1 MSPEKEQKESPRG
14 KKRIV
19 LMRSDAGADD
29 VLSACGETLEEALS
43 SALSGREHVVMVR
56 VNTEILSTLDMLVE
70 SGICDSRSS
79 AAAFVLREG
88 IQANAAFFASVAETT
103 KKMQRLKEDLKQRA
117 RPASGGGP
125 STPEGK

>member
-1 MSPEKEQKESPRG
+1 MSPEKEQRESSRG

-56 VNTEILSTLDMLVE
+56 VNT
-70 SGICDSRSS
+70 
-79 AAAFVLREG
+79 
-88 IQANAAFFASVAETT
+88 
-103 KKMQRLKEDLKQRA
+103 
-117 RPASGGGP
+117 
-125 STPEGK
+125 